1 MFWAFIYNIIL
12 IPVAAGVFYHL
23 LGWALNPMLGAAA
36 MSISSFF
43 VVSNA
48 LRLNLIDIHNPSHDQ
63 NRSKNSREDNSPVME
78 NTVQIQEEFKEDKQM
93 IKTLTIEGMMCE
105 HCENRVKKVLT
116 AIDGVDD
123 DKVSHEAGTA
133 IVTLN
138 GDVEDEAMK
147 KAVEDQDYK
156 VVDIA

>member
-1 MFWAFIYNIIL
+1 
-12 IPVAAGVFYHL
+12 
-23 LGWALNPMLGAAA
+23 
-36 MSISSFF
+36 MSLSSFF

-48 LRLNLIDIHNPSHDQ
+48 LRLNLIDIHNPNHDQ
-63 NRSKNSREDNSPVME
+63 NRFKNSREENSPAME

-116 AIDGVDD
+116 AIDGIDD
-123 DKVSHEAGTA
+123 AKVSHEAGTA
-133 IVTLN
+133 VVTLS